1 MGKGYRT
8 IPADEVLAR
17 FSPARRARIDLRA
30 VQLIAEEVG
39 LSDLRKAKRLTQE
52 QIAKKIGGKQ
62 VHISRFE
69 RRSDVK
75 LSKLREYV
83 EALGGELELLVTFPD
98 SSAYTIAGLGRP
110 RPSPRRRPEREVG
123 RSPRRHYAPRPPTSR
138 A

>member
-1 MGKGYRT
+1 MGKEYRT

-17 FSPARRARIDLRA
+17 FSPERQARVKLRA
-30 VQLIAEEVG
+30 LRLIAEEVG

-69 RRSDVK
+69 KRSDVK

-98 SSAYTIAGLGRP
+98 SSVYRIAGLGKP
-110 RPSPRRRPEREVG
+110 RPSPRRRSETDAG
-123 RSPRRHYAPRPPTSR
+123 RGKARLGAR
-138 A
+138 

>member
-1 MGKGYRT
+1 MGKRYRT

-17 FSPARRARIDLRA
+17 FSPARQARIKLRA

-69 RRSDVK
+69 KRSDVK

-83 EALGGELELLVTFPD
+83 EALGGELDIVVTFPD
-98 SSAYTIAGLGRP
+98 SSAYSIAGLGKTRP
-110 RPSPRRRPEREVG
+110 APRRRPDTEMG
-123 RSPRRHYAPRPPTSR
+123 RGKARLGAR
-138 A
+138 